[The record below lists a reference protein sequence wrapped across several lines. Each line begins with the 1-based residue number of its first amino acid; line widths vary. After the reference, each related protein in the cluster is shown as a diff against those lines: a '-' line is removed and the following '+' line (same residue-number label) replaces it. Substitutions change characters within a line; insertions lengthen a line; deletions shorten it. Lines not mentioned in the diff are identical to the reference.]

1 MPKPAYGECKGGYH
15 LSNIRTGPVSSSQ
28 ALPDPEERTVPRD
41 KVQAARFSPQELKE
55 VEAAAKRDGKSPSTW
70 LRDVALEA
78 ARPAPDTTEL
88 VLAEV
93 AATRYMLLNLF
104 HASATATED
113 KTVLTPETVLK
124 IRETA
129 DARKQQT
136 ARKLLQDFVAAE
148 RKTGGER

>member
-1 MPKPAYGECKGGYH
+1 M
-15 LSNIRTGPVSSSQ
+15 SNTGTGPDASSQ
-28 ALPDPEERTVPRD
+28 ALPDPEVRTIPRD

-55 VEAAAKRDGKSPSTW
+55 VENAARRDGKSPSTW
-70 LRDVALEA
+70 LRDVALQA

-104 HASATATED
+104 HASATAMQQ
-113 KTVLTPETVLK
+113 KAILTPEAVLK

-129 DARKQQT
+129 DARKQQA
-136 ARKLLQDFVAAE
+136 ARKLLEDFAAAE
-148 RKTGGER
+148 GKTGGGR